1 MNNINR
7 QTRAPMPSLF
17 RPGMTFCALLF
28 SIAFLSIAN
37 AQTFPARSVVFV
49 VPQAPGGATD
59 VFARIMAQKLGA
71 RWGQQVV
78 VENRAGA
85 GGIPGTDAVAKAAP
99 DGYTLLVTYEGS
111 QAVNQSLYAK
121 LPFDS
126 VKDFQPVATL
136 AVTPFFLVVGP
147 KSDARDLKDFI
158 ATARARPG
166 SMFYASSGNGSI
178 NHLLGEM
185 LKSEAGINMVHVPYK
200 GIAAAMADV
209 MGGQVE
215 AAFAS
220 VPSVLQ
226 NVRSGKLRALAVSSA
241 KRNAAAP
248 EVPSIAESGYPGF
261 DVNPWWGILA
271 PAGTPQAVVDKI
283 NADLAAALKTAEVQ
297 ALFRKQ
303 GAETLASTPD
313 AFTRLLEADVL
324 KWAKVVKASG
334 AHLD

>member
-1 MNNINR
+1 MGFVGS
-7 QTRAPMPSLF
+7 TVRAP
-17 RPGMTFCALLF
+17 RPARIRIAAMYGALLF
-28 SIAFLSIAN
+28 ILAVAPAAN
-37 AQTFPARSVVFV
+37 AQTFPSKTVVFI

-59 VFARIMAQKLGA
+59 VFARIMGQKLGA

-85 GGIPGTDAVAKAAP
+85 GGVPGTDAVAKAAP

-126 VKDFQPVATL
+126 VRDFQPVATL

-147 KSDARDLKDFI
+147 KSEARDLKDFV
-158 ATARARPG
+158 AGARAKPG
-166 SMFYASSGNGSI
+166 SIFYASSGNGSI

-226 NVRSGKLRALAVSSA
+226 NVHSGKLRALAVSSA
-241 KRNAAAP
+241 KRNSAAP

-261 DVNPWWGILA
+261 DVNPWWGMLA
-271 PAGTPQAVVDKI
+271 PAGTPQTIVDKI
-283 NADLAAALKTAEVQ
+283 NTDVAEVLKSAEVQ
-297 ALFRKQ
+297 ALFKKQ
-303 GAETLASTPD
+303 GAETLLTSPG
-313 AFTRLLEADVL
+313 AFSRMLEADVR